1 MRTPDG
7 FSGGAPAVVLV
18 WGACADDVDEGSDPP
33 WVREAAVLSEG
44 ESDESC
50 LKSFLSLFIV
60 ISGLGLVLV

>member
-1 MRTPDG
+1 M
-7 FSGGAPAVVLV
+7 LV